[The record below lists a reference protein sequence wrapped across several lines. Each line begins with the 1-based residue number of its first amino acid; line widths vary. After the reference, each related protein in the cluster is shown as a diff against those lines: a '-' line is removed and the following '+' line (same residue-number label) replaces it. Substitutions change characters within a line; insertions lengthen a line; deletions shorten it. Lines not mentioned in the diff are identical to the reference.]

1 MFYNL
6 KFKNFRK
13 LKKLTQSDIAAM
25 LDKNK
30 KTIQRWETGTTIP
43 TLSDIYLLA
52 DILKVPLK
60 EIADIESN
68 QQNSKPY
75 FYTDLNNLDKSI
87 IDISSKSETEKQRLF
102 INLQK
107 ENEML
112 KWKLKEERR
121 NREKYSN
128 LINSVNT
135 LVYTKDISQ
144 KFTYVNHYFLNYFS
158 ISNLSLVLNQRNN
171 DIWKNNN
178 RWSDLSF
185 WEKKVFQEKEQ
196 ISPPVVHVKLNH
208 NQNMSWSCN

>member
-112 KWKLKEERR
+112 KWKLK
-121 NREKYSN
+121 
-128 LINSVNT
+128 
-135 LVYTKDISQ
+135 
-144 KFTYVNHYFLNYFS
+144 
-158 ISNLSLVLNQRNN
+158 
-171 DIWKNNN
+171 
-178 RWSDLSF
+178 
-185 WEKKVFQEKEQ
+185 
-196 ISPPVVHVKLNH
+196 
-208 NQNMSWSCN
+208 